1 MAKTNIRKWS
11 NAKGEGSL
19 FSFDLKDQSGDIR
32 ITAFKEQCTQ
42 YFDIVKVGDVYLLS
56 GGRVKDANKQY
67 TKTTS
72 PYEVTLGQES
82 VLEPCDDNDSSCP
95 EITYDFKKISE
106 VGDQLGSFCDV
117 VAIIKSTGSVD
128 TVTKKGTNKELFKR
142 DLIIV
147 DDSKMEIA
155 LTVWGD
161 TATNLT
167 AEVGSVVVGRA
178 LHVSDFNGLSLSA
191 SVNSHIE
198 FDPDMDEAHE
208 LKGWYMRVKDGL
220 TTKNLTEK
228 RTGSFQAEWKNLFEV
243 SAENVRDS
251 VLTLQT
257 KAVISQMGKGFTS
270 IEVKKLANKLVL
282 IRPHSLER

>member
-1 MAKTNIRKWS
+1 MAKTNIRTWS
-11 NAKGEGSL
+11 NAKGEGKL

-32 ITAFKEQCTQ
+32 ITAFKEQCDQ
-42 YFDIVKVGDVYLLS
+42 YFNTVKVGEVYLLS

-72 PYEVTLGQES
+72 PYELTLGNES
-82 VLEPCDDNDSSCP
+82 VLEPCDDMDSCP
-95 EITYDFKKISE
+95 AITYDFKKISQ

-128 TVTKKGTNKELFKR
+128 TVMKKGTNKELFKR
-142 DLIIV
+142 DLVIV
-147 DDSKMEIA
+147 DDSKSEIV
-155 LTVWGD
+155 LTVWGEM
-161 TATNLT
+161 ATNL
-167 AEVGSVVVGRA
+167 AADVESVVVGRS

-198 FDPDMDEAHE
+198 FDPDLDEAHE
-208 LKGWYMRVKDGL
+208 LKGWYMRVKDCL

-228 RTGSFQAEWKNLFEV
+228 RMGGSFQAEWKNLYEV
-243 SAENVRDS
+243 NAENVRDS

-257 KAVISQMGKGFTS
+257 KAVISQMGECLTS
-270 IEVKKLANKLVL
+270 ITF
-282 IRPHSLER
+282 